1 MTSYTLYTQRGC
13 TYFWRPCY
21 LSFWRL
27 YRKLGSY
34 DFATLH
40 HRIWLTKCFQNEKS
54 QWESQQQYQWTSFLM
69 VGTKWTYEV
78 YGKAAAT
85 ETMIEI
91 FNVVETYFLSSS
103 NKVAN
108 KIEGKSILWKLLK
121 NSQLIF
127 LKLFDKSEARHLC
140 CYQKRSYA
148 ETIERSFNMLYHLCS
163 NLDELKY
170 KIPRLFKAEQ
180 SKILIT

>member
-1 MTSYTLYTQRGC
+1 MTSYTLYTQRRC

-21 LSFWRL
+21 LAFWRL
-27 YRKLGSY
+27 YRKLWFRHTSSSNLIKQM
-34 DFATLH
+34 FPT
-40 HRIWLTKCFQNEKS
+40 WKS
-54 QWESQQQYQWTSFLM
+54 QWESQQQFQWTSFFM
-69 VGTKWTYEV
+69 AGTKWTYDV

-127 LKLFDKSEARHLC
+127 LKLFDKSEASHLC

-163 NLDELKY
+163 NLDKLKY